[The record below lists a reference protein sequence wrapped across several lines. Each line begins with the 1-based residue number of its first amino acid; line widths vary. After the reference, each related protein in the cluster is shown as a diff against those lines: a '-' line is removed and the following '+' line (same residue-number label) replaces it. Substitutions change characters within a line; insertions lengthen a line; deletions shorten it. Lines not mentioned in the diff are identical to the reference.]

1 MTQAMNLANFSNS
14 VDASGHIAPT
24 VLNAPVPV
32 SKGGSGA
39 STSTGSGSIVLA
51 TSPTLTSPTITG
63 GTISSP
69 TLTTPALGTPAS
81 GVMTNVTGLPLTTA
95 VTGTL
100 PVANGGT
107 GLATAAANNVLLG
120 NGTSALQTIAPSTAN
135 NVLTSTGT
143 TWASSTNLA
152 IGVGQTW
159 QDVTASRSAGTTY
172 TNSTGKPIIVNV
184 YGNGTSGSSRS
195 AYLVVGGVVVAA
207 SIFSNTSGGSGASA
221 TLSAIVPAG
230 TSYVV
235 NAGGSWSLE
244 NWAELR

>member
-1 MTQAMNLANFSNS
+1 MTQAMNLANFSNYLDS
-14 VDASGHIAPT
+14 SGQVAPT

-107 GLATAAANNVLLG
+107 GLATATVNNVLLG
-120 NGTSALQTIAPSTAN
+120 NGTSALQTVAPSTAN
-135 NVLTSTGT
+135 NVLLSNGT
-143 TWASSTNLA
+143 TWTSAAMPA
-152 IGVGQTW
+152 IGIGQTW
-159 QDVTASRSAGTTY
+159 QNVTSSRAINTTY
-172 TNSTGKPIIVNV
+172 TNSTGKPIMVNI
-184 YGNGTSGSSRS
+184 
-195 AYLVVGGVVVAA
+195 YLGDGENRIGILTVGGIAVSYAQFHGA
-207 SIFSNTSGGSGASA
+207 GGGVA
-221 TLSAIVPAG
+221 TLSAIVPDG
-230 TSYVV
+230 TTYRFTTD
-235 NAGGSWSLE
+235 NGSVAM
-244 NWAELR
+244 WAELR